1 MPAQIIIFFLIG
13 VIAGFMS
20 GMFGIGGGLKGTVSL
35 FRRKYDEKKDSV
47 RCRWFT
53 KVS

>member
-13 VIAGFMS
+13 LLAGFMS

-35 FRRKYDEKKDSV
+35 FRRKYDAKKDSLCGGWL
-47 RCRWFT
+47 R
-53 KVS
+53 